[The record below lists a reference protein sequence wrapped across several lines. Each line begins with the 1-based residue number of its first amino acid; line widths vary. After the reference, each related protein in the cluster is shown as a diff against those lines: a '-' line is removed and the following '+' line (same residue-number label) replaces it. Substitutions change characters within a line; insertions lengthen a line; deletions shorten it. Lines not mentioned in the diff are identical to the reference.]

1 MLKLEHAN
9 CGFAQSSCSNMSL
22 RTLRALRNKTP
33 AVAGRAGRDTRE
45 NKPRA
50 KLDCFQ
56 TGANVQQSAHMHRAQ
71 AATGSTHMHTSLRTK
86 KCRQTWKACSERTSK
101 QVSTPADRQV
111 PLRWTRPLH
120 LFWLPRYQ
128 LLGMGTCP
136 LPCRVKFPPGH
147 WAEIKMPSAAYT
159 RMFSRIPLWRGRA
172 GAKYFWHF
180 VRYLNNQAAVAPEK
194 RRHASHK
201 LQIRPL
207 LFKV

>member
-1 MLKLEHAN
+1 MIQHN
-9 CGFAQSSCSNMSL
+9 ICCSRHTHNDIYICQ
-22 RTLRALRNKTP
+22 TRN
-33 AVAGRAGRDTRE
+33 
-45 NKPRA
+45 
-50 KLDCFQ
+50 
-56 TGANVQQSAHMHRAQ
+56 
-71 AATGSTHMHTSLRTK
+71 
-86 KCRQTWKACSERTSK
+86 RTSK
-101 QVSTPADRQV
+101 HGRMQTKHSLSWGHARKQAVCKTGLLPDWSERATICTHARGTGCNWHSAHACKPAHQEVPTNMESMLAATEQVSTPADRQV